1 MSSDLSDVNRTAMQD
16 QGEKDTL
23 CVFEDQLE
31 SQGCWKK
38 VNRKRMEE
46 DM

>member
-38 VNRKRMEE
+38 VNRRRMEE